1 MQSWDIETNPGPGNV
16 KRKCLTIC
24 HWNLNS
30 VWVEDFAKLAQISAF
45 LNVHKFDIFCLS
57 ETFLDSSILNDDPR
71 LAIDGYNL
79 IHCDNPTDTK
89 KGGVGNICL

>member
-16 KRKCLTIC
+16 KRKYLTIC

-45 LNVHKFDIFCLS
+45 LNVHKF
-57 ETFLDSSILNDDPR
+57 
-71 LAIDGYNL
+71 
-79 IHCDNPTDTK
+79 
-89 KGGVGNICL
+89 